1 MWETQVRSLGRK
13 DYLEKEITTHSS
25 ILAWRIPWTEE
36 PGWAT
41 VHGLTTSRTRLSDT
55 FTFTLTLE
63 VLSKLG
69 LDYGKAQRWREWG
82 VVVMALWGKKKKKER
97 AKEV

>member
-41 VHGLTTSRTRLSDT
+41 VHGLTSRTGLSDT